1 MKYYLTGKSIL
12 KIKFF
17 FNPFPYIFLIV
28 LISCNKMNY
37 PLKLVLKDTPLTVV
51 QQIPADNN
59 GRNKNVLYLPP
70 RAIQKKEFNSKEL
83 NILIDSMYS
92 VMIEKAGVGIA
103 ANQIGKR
110 LQLFIIE
117 AKSNNPRYK
126 VLGEVKKQ
134 LFINPKITKVSEK
147 KKNFWHGCLSANG
160 EKRGNVATYEWL
172 EYECFNERGEK
183 IIGQL
188 EGFGAVIFQHE
199 FRHLMNGTYM
209 DFAKEFLDK
218 PALDEGINSGK
229 IPFFDEAPPNLP
241 LLIQGYEIGESLEEF
256 HKRKRKI

>member
-12 KIKFF
+12 KINFF

-117 AKSNNPRYK
+117 AKSNNPLY
-126 VLGEVKKQ
+126 
-134 LFINPKITKVSEK
+134 
-147 KKNFWHGCLSANG
+147 
-160 EKRGNVATYEWL
+160 
-172 EYECFNERGEK
+172 NE
-183 IIGQL
+183 
-188 EGFGAVIFQHE
+188 
-199 FRHLMNGTYM
+199 
-209 DFAKEFLDK
+209 
-218 PALDEGINSGK
+218 
-229 IPFFDEAPPNLP
+229 
-241 LLIQGYEIGESLEEF
+241 GY
-256 HKRKRKI
+256 